1 MHLRIPGLRLRSIG
15 SKPVVSALLAAL
27 LATACGTP
35 SPRRQLARHIDDAI
49 ATSRA
54 TVGVA
59 ILLPDGATFT
69 RNDRPLP
76 LLSVFK
82 FPVALAVLDHME
94 RTGRRLSDSLTV
106 GSEWLVAD
114 TYSPMRDSLPVTGGA
129 VSLGGLLRYTVSQ
142 SDNIACD
149 LLLDLVG
156 GPAAVDEYLGS
167 KGFPEITI
175 CADERD
181 MHRDMANQRLN
192 TARPSDISRLF
203 ERFLEGGLLSRPHT
217 AFLRQL
223 HHAGRM
229 QGKGSTSRMAVG
241 PSSIPDPS
249 NMIPVHELTTDEI
262 PAVIQRF
269 VDAAVRAQRSGFDG
283 VEIHGAHGYLL
294 AQFLS
299 AGVNKRTD
307 CCGGSISNRARIVC
321 EIIRGIKEACGS
333 AFPVC
338 VRTSGDEGYKGGNSI
353 EAAAAQCLLFE
364 QAGADAVHVSH
375 GTAIHSYFSQSG
387 FNLKNVRR
395 VKEIVSIPVIGVV
408 DTNHSPLGVDYVIPG
423 NDDSAKAVAIYAS
436 GMADA
441 ILAGRE
447 QNEESLKEAA
457 GEEEFVEVAEQA

>member
-1 MHLRIPGLRLRSIG
+1 MHLRIPGLHLRSIG
-15 SKPVVSALLAAL
+15 PKPVVSALLAAL

-114 TYSPMRDSLPVTGGA
+114 TYSPMRDSLPATGGA

-223 HHAGRM
+223 LLATTTGADKLRAGVDPPFAL
-229 QGKGSTSRMAVG
+229 GHKTGSSDRT
-241 PSSIPDPS
+241 PDGIRIADNDAGFILMPDGRS
-249 NMIPVHELTTDEI
+249 CFITVLVTDS
-262 PAVIQRF
+262 PDDNATN
-269 VDAAVRAQRSGFDG
+269 AAVTAQIARA
-283 VEIHGAHGYLL
+283 VCGYLL
-294 AQFLS
+294 GTCPSDPSGRNSS
-299 AGVNKRTD
+299 A
-307 CCGGSISNRARIVC
+307 A
-321 EIIRGIKEACGS
+321 S
-333 AFPVC
+333 A
-338 VRTSGDEGYKGGNSI
+338 
-353 EAAAAQCLLFE
+353 
-364 QAGADAVHVSH
+364 
-375 GTAIHSYFSQSG
+375 
-387 FNLKNVRR
+387 
-395 VKEIVSIPVIGVV
+395 
-408 DTNHSPLGVDYVIPG
+408 
-423 NDDSAKAVAIYAS
+423 AS
-436 GMADA
+436 GTDW
-441 ILAGRE
+441 
-447 QNEESLKEAA
+447 QP
-457 GEEEFVEVAEQA
+457 

>member
-82 FPVALAVLDHME
+82 FPVALALLDHME

-106 GSEWLVAD
+106 GSEWLAAD
-114 TYSPMRDSLPVTGGA
+114 TYSPMRDSLPATGGA

-149 LLLDLVG
+149 LLLNLVG

-175 CADERD
+175 RADERE

-192 TARPSDISRLF
+192 TACPSDTSAACSNASWRA
-203 ERFLEGGLLSRPHT
+203 GSSPGPTPHSCGSCCSPRPPEPT
-217 AFLRQL
+217 SSAP
-223 HHAGRM
+223 
-229 QGKGSTSRMAVG
+229 GSTR
-241 PSSIPDPS
+241 
-249 NMIPVHELTTDEI
+249 H
-262 PAVIQRF
+262 
-269 VDAAVRAQRSGFDG
+269 
-283 VEIHGAHGYLL
+283 
-294 AQFLS
+294 
-299 AGVNKRTD
+299 
-307 CCGGSISNRARIVC
+307 
-321 EIIRGIKEACGS
+321 
-333 AFPVC
+333 
-338 VRTSGDEGYKGGNSI
+338 
-353 EAAAAQCLLFE
+353 
-364 QAGADAVHVSH
+364 SH
-375 GTAIHSYFSQSG
+375 WDTRP
-387 FNLKNVRR
+387 VRR
-395 VKEIVSIPVIGVV
+395 TGRP
-408 DTNHSPLGVDYVIPG
+408 TA
-423 NDDSAKAVAIYAS
+423 SA
-436 GMADA
+436 
-441 ILAGRE
+441 
-447 QNEESLKEAA
+447 
-457 GEEEFVEVAEQA
+457 